1 MKKNKLNIFDEM
13 DKIKSQI
20 KDRVL
25 SNQNLL
31 KYIYYGNDDPLSE
44 KDIEDLSLVVD
55 KYVFF
60 KPKMLD
66 TLKEQKA
73 YLTLTTSG
81 SPDYSG
87 ERITNVT
94 FTFNILTHLEI
105 YDLADGSTRAWR
117 ICKELSDLFTDTNGS
132 WIGNCEM
139 EDFYEVAEVSNEYY
153 CIILKFVMSDFTY

>member
-1 MKKNKLNIFDEM
+1 MKKNKLNIFDEI

-31 KYIYYGNDDPLSE
+31 KYIYYGDDDPLSE

-153 CIILKFVMSDFTY
+153 CIVLKFVMSDFTY

>member
-117 ICKELSDLFTDTNGS
+117 ICKELSDLFTDTNGP

-153 CIILKFVMSDFTY
+153 CIVLKFVMSDFTY

>member
-153 CIILKFVMSDFTY
+153 CIVLKFVMSDFTY

>member
-132 WIGNCEM
+132 WIGKCEM

>member
-31 KYIYYGNDDPLSE
+31 KYIYYGDDDPLSE

-153 CIILKFVMSDFTY
+153 CIVLKFVMSDFTY

>member
-31 KYIYYGNDDPLSE
+31 KYIYYGDDDPLSE

-117 ICKELSDLFTDTNGS
+117 ICKELSDLFTNTNGS

-153 CIILKFVMSDFTY
+153 CIALKFVMSDFTY

>member
-31 KYIYYGNDDPLSE
+31 KYIYYGDDDPLSE

-153 CIILKFVMSDFTY
+153 CIVLKFIMSDFTY